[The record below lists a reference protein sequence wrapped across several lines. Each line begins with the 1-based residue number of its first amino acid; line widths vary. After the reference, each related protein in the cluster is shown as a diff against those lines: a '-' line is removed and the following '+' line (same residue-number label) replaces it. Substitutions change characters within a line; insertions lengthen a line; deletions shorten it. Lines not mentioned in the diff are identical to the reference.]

1 MLIDTH
7 AHLND
12 PALLPLAEEIAA
24 ARADRGPDVI
34 VNVGYDVPSSF
45 TAVELARRYAGFYAV
60 VGIHPH
66 DSKSA
71 TAEDYRALSEL
82 ASDPKVRAYGEIGLD
97 YHYDLSERET
107 QRRVFAEQLELAD
120 SLRLPVVLHIREAHG
135 DALKILKENRR
146 YVNRGG
152 IVHCYSGSKELIREY
167 LAYDFCFSFGGAV
180 TFKNFGKADVV
191 LAVPRDKLLIETD
204 CPYMTPVP
212 YRGKTNLPEYIRFVR
227 DKIQEWM
234 PDADVEMLTANNA
247 KMIYGI

>member
-12 PALLPLAEEIAA
+12 PDLLPLAGEIAA

-71 TAEDYRALSEL
+71 TASDYRALSEL

-97 YHYDLSERET
+97 YHYDLSAERAGNAAQGIRGTTGTCRQSQTSRRSPYKGSARRRAEDT
-107 QRRVFAEQLELAD
+107 QGKQT
-120 SLRLPVVLHIREAHG
+120 LRQS
-135 DALKILKENRR
+135 RR
-146 YVNRGG
+146 Y
-152 IVHCYSGSKELIREY
+152 SAL
-167 LAYDFCFSFGGAV
+167 LFG
-180 TFKNFGKADVV
+180 
-191 LAVPRDKLLIETD
+191 
-204 CPYMTPVP
+204 
-212 YRGKTNLPEYIRFVR
+212 
-227 DKIQEWM
+227 Q
-234 PDADVEMLTANNA
+234 
-247 KMIYGI
+247 

>member
-12 PALLPLAEEIAA
+12 PDLLPLAGEIAA
-24 ARADRGPDVI
+24 LRAERGPDVI
-34 VNVGYDVPSSF
+34 VNIGYDTPSSIV
-45 TAVELARRYAGFYAV
+45 AADLANRYDGFYAV

-71 TAEDYRALSEL
+71 TAEDYRTLSKL

-97 YHYDLSERET
+97 YHYDLSDRET
-107 QRRVFAEQLELAD
+107 QKRVFAEQLELAD

-135 DALKILKENRR
+135 DAVKILKDNRR
-146 YVNRGG
+146 YLSRGG

-167 LAYDFCFSFGGAV
+167 LEYGFYFSFGGAV
-180 TFKNFGKADVV
+180 TFRNFGKADVV
-191 LAVPRDKLLIETD
+191 LAVPRDRLLLETD

-212 YRGKTNLPEYIRFVR
+212 YRGKTNMPEYIRFVR
-227 DKIQEWM
+227 DKIQEWI
-234 PDADVEMLTANNA
+234 PEEDVETLTANNA

>member
-12 PALLPLAEEIAA
+12 PDLLPLAGDIAA

-71 TAEDYRALSEL
+71 TASDYRALAEL
-82 ASDPKVRAYGEIGLD
+82 ASDPKVR
-97 YHYDLSERET
+97 

-135 DALKILKENRR
+135 DALKILKENKR

-167 LAYDFCFSFGGAV
+167 LGYDFYFSFGGAV

-191 LAVPRDKLLIETD
+191 TSVPPEKLLLETD

-212 YRGKTNLPEYIRFVR
+212 YRGKTNMPEYIRFVR
-227 DKIQEWM
+227 DKIQEWL
-234 PDADVEMLTANNA
+234 PDADVETLTANNA

>member
-1 MLIDTH
+1 M
-7 AHLND
+7 
-12 PALLPLAEEIAA
+12 
-24 ARADRGPDVI
+24 
-34 VNVGYDVPSSF
+34 
-45 TAVELARRYAGFYAV
+45 
-60 VGIHPH
+60 
-66 DSKSA
+66 
-71 TAEDYRALSEL
+71 
-82 ASDPKVRAYGEIGLD
+82 RAYGEIGLD
-97 YHYDLSERET
+97 YHYNLSERET

-167 LAYDFCFSFGGAV
+167 LGYDFYFSFGGAV

-191 LAVPRDKLLIETD
+191 TSVPPEKLLLETD

-212 YRGKTNLPEYIRFVR
+212 YRGKTNMPEYIRFVR
-227 DKIQEWM
+227 DKIQEWL
-234 PDADVEMLTANNA
+234 PETDVETLTANNA